1 MREPCPALEVSLG
14 SVGGANE
21 TPFTAGAPMGLFSRT
36 FRPKVLHDFGEIT
49 SGREGLA
56 KFRLSLSLID
66 DQGVKYLRFARKAV
80 APGAFGVTYT
90 FIPEDDFGT
99 LKAAVD
105 AACEAT

>member
-1 MREPCPALEVSLG
+1 MVAS
-14 SVGGANE
+14 
-21 TPFTAGAPMGLFSRT
+21 AGQRDAVRGWSTNGLFSKT

-90 FIPEDDFGT
+90 FIPEGDFGK

-105 AACEAT
+105 AAVEL